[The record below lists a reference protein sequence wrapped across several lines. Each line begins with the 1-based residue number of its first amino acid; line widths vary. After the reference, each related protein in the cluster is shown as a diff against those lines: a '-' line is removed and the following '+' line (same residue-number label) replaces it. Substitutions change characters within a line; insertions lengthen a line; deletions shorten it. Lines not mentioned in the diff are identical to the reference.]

1 MEQVTINITE
11 QKDQVTIQVSEGVNQ
26 QDVLNTP
33 LSGLSPEPQ
42 RVLPSA
48 LDSILTAFKKVLKY
62 LSDLG
67 TAAFRS
73 ETDFEPAGT
82 MQQHISTMPHYSHL
96 SQLQQDSNYRTV
108 SDAEKTSWNN
118 NIHFK
123 GIYPSVNAL
132 EQAHP
137 IANEG
142 DYAFVDYGSGDNAK
156 MYLWDNSDEQWILSS
171 APQAPE
177 VDPVFTA
184 WLQTNPL
191 QHNHQTFAEKGISF
205 NGMGNLIP
213 VNTEGSFVAPVSGT
227 IRWFIHTIDNI
238 PATCSVD
245 VLLNGISMPGVETK
259 PSLSNQTKNYGT
271 SQNWSISNVVQ
282 GDTVTI
288 RIISNINATNLNV
301 SILIDNSI

>member
-62 LSDLG
+62 LGDLG
-67 TAAFRS
+67 SAAFRN
-73 ETDFEPAGT
+73 ETDFEPSGT

-108 SDAEKTSWNN
+108 SDTEKTAWNN

-123 GIYPSVNAL
+123 GIFASVNAL
-132 EQAHP
+132 EQAFP
-137 IANEG
+137 VANDG
-142 DYAFVDYGSGDNAK
+142 DYAFVDYGSGDDAK
-156 MYLWDNSDEQWILSS
+156 MYIWDSSDGRWILSS
-171 APQAPE
+171 APNAPE
-177 VDPVFTA
+177 VDPIFTQ

-191 QHNHQTFAEKGISF
+191 QHNHLTVIDKGVSF
-205 NGMGNLIP
+205 SGSGNFIP
-213 VNTEGSFVAPVSGT
+213 NNTEGSFVAPVNGT
-227 IRWFIHTIDNI
+227 VRWIIHTINNS
-238 PATCSVD
+238 PATCTVD
-245 VLLNGISMPGVETK
+245 VLRNGTSMTGNGTK
-259 PSLSNQTKNYGT
+259 PSLNNQAKNSGT
-271 SQNWSISNVVQ
+271 SQDWSINYVLQ

-288 RIISNINATNLNV
+288 RVVSNANATNLNV